1 MMARFK
7 VNPSCV
13 LSLLTRLYDGIMRV
27 NSNRP
32 PKPEQTLEGYVL
44 TDSGDKAISHV
55 VGSFFGAIFLGAGL
69 FMFLSDGSLFAKF
82 FSVPFIGLGG
92 LFVVVP
98 MVLLWR
104 IRKLKPGQ
112 LVVSSW
118 PLKIG
123 DTTRV
128 TYRRAVKRG
137 AVPTLE
143 RIDAEVVVREV
154 ARYHQGTDTHTVEE
168 DVARYRVEAHIMTIP
183 GALVAEL
190 HVEIP
195 ANAPPSFHAS
205 NNRIEWWVEIEP
217 VMLDGKTDES
227 AFKLEV
233 DA

>member
-1 MMARFK
+1 M
-7 VNPSCV
+7 
-13 LSLLTRLYDGIMRV
+13 RLYDGFMRV

-55 VGSFFGAIFLGAGL
+55 VASLFGAVFLGVGLFIFLA
-69 FMFLSDGSLFAKF
+69 DGSLFARL
-82 FSVPFIGLGG
+82 FSIPFIGLGG
-92 LFVVVP
+92 LLVVIP
-98 MVLLWR
+98 IVLLWR

-112 LVVSSW
+112 LVIASW
-118 PLKIG
+118 PLKVG
-123 DTTRV
+123 NTTRV
-128 TYRRAVKRG
+128 TYRRSVKRG

-154 ARYHQGTDTHTVEE
+154 ASYRQGTDTHTVEE
-168 DVARYRVEAHIMTIP
+168 DVARYPIEAQIMTMP

-217 VMLDGKTDES
+217 VMVGGKTDES